1 MDGDL
6 IYAEIQPE
14 FEKYADEPKYV
25 DGHKLFPLISYY
37 KLKDRDECTAVCQ
50 KVIF

>member
-14 FEKYADEPKYV
+14 FEEYAEEPKFV

-37 KLKDRDECTAVCQ
+37 KLKDEKECAKVVQ